1 MSTGSGLEWLSRAA
15 ELQACPLCVAAR
27 EFERE
32 YLREFCQSLAEPGQH
47 VADFVRGPGF
57 CLDHARKLEQA
68 VLRGNAPMPGSVDL
82 YLRTLESL
90 VDHMSALEQD
100 EWLVTAQCPVC
111 ANRDRMMVVAARAFV
126 AAVDRVPWVADE
138 TLRAGGLCIGHFI
151 LTWVD
156 SEEGAARRFLR
167 DLQCHAT
174 ADLIR
179 HLRGLR

>member
-82 YLRTLESL
+82 YLRTCLLYTSP
-90 VDHMSALEQD
+90 S
-100 EWLVTAQCPVC
+100 P
-111 ANRDRMMVVAARAFV
+111 RDR
-126 AAVDRVPWVADE
+126 
-138 TLRAGGLCIGHFI
+138 
-151 LTWVD
+151 
-156 SEEGAARRFLR
+156 
-167 DLQCHAT
+167 Q
-174 ADLIR
+174 
-179 HLRGLR
+179 